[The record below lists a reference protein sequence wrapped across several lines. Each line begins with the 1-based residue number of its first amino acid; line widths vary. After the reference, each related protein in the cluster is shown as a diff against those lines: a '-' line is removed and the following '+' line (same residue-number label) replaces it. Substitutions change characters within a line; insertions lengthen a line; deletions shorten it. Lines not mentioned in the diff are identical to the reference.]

1 MGIALGQRIDHQKDM
16 RRTYLILLLLLLSV
30 VTLFLNSCATLPGRE
45 PLRVTVAGI
54 EPLQGQGLEV
64 RMRVKLRIQNPN
76 ESAIEYDGVSL
87 KLDLQGQNY
96 ASGVSDV
103 RGTIPRFGEAVIE
116 VPVTMSTMRLAMQA
130 YGLMRDGKPPEK
142 LNYKVTG
149 KLGGSAFVS
158 VSFATEGEL
167 DLSALPRDT
176 RALMV
181 P

>member
-1 MGIALGQRIDHQKDM
+1 M
-16 RRTYLILLLLLLSV
+16 RRTYLFFLFLLLTVL
-30 VTLFLNSCATLPGRE
+30 TLFLNSCSTLSGRE

-64 RMRVKLRIQNPN
+64 RMQVKLRMQNPN

-87 KLDLQGQNY
+87 KLEVQGQTY

-130 YGLMRDGKPPEK
+130 VGIMREGRPPEK
-142 LNYKVTG
+142 LKYKVTG
-149 KLGGSAFVS
+149 KLGGAAFSS
-158 VSFATEGEL
+158 VSFATEGEF
-167 DLSALPRDT
+167 DLSALPADM
-176 RALMV
+176 RALQQSK
-181 P
+181 